1 MSDRGNECS
10 GERGRVEGPR
20 AGGGGG
26 GHNSDPGSG
35 RAPREAICTH
45 TCAPGINSL
54 QTETVRKMG
63 ALWDKSY

>member
-35 RAPREAICTH
+35 KAPREAICTH
-45 TCAPGINSL
+45 TCASGINSL